1 MWAIQ
6 LTVHRKEIYNTK
18 TSEERSQINDLCFHL
33 KKPEKKEQGKSK
45 VRRNKIIQV
54 TLKPMKYL
62 KKKQS
67 IEIIN
72 ETKSCSLRLI
82 KLINH

>member
-6 LTVHRKEIYNTK
+6 LTVWGKEIYNTK

-33 KKPEKKEQGKSK
+33 KKPERKEQGKSK

-54 TLKPMKYL
+54 TLKPMKY

>member
-6 LTVHRKEIYNTK
+6 LTVRGKEIYNTK

-33 KKPEKKEQGKSK
+33 KKPERKEQGKSK

-54 TLKPMKYL
+54 TLKPMKY